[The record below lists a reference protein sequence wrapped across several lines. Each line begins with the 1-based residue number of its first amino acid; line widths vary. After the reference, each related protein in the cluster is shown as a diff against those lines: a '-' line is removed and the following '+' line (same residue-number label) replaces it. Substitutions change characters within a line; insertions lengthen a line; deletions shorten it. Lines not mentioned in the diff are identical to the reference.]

1 MSSRKQREPSPLWSR
16 GDLIDQLIHQ
26 SLLGDV
32 SGAEPSPRVWE
43 NICRRLTATE
53 APCQRKGPE
62 GWVLLLLDGALT
74 VLNALLDDGDWE
86 TRLMEQRKLTF
97 GFLPFSCN
105 PILAV

>member
-43 NICRRLTATE
+43 NIRRRLTATE

-86 TRLMEQRKLTF
+86 TRLMERRKLIF
-97 GFLPFSCN
+97 GFLPFSFN